1 MRACGARC
9 VGVLLIL
16 LGVTTVFEV
25 TADDSIGFGGDRSA
39 AAQLGF
45 QILIPQELSAVFQAG
60 SDSTPVVSSS
70 GGQVTFTVDTFRSS
84 ENRGR
89 FKFRNPSQ
97 YRDRRRSLKQIR
109 LIWGNDARFQ

>member
-70 GGQVTFTVDTFRSS
+70 GGQATFTVDTFRSS
-84 ENRGR
+84 ENRAASN
-89 FKFRNPSQ
+89 FATPLNIATVAVP
-97 YRDRRRSLKQIR
+97 
-109 LIWGNDARFQ
+109 